1 MYEELIAQAS
11 HSQGTSFIR
20 ARERSLTSIVCHAQ
34 SFFEVAKRKT
44 EADESSHM
52 PGWNLWMP

>member
-52 PGWNLWMP
+52 PGWNL